1 MPAAAQQAARIDATG
16 DKLTRGESS
25 AALAAV
31 NAEQAAMMTQLAAV
45 GADVLGRVRLS
56 HNAIAVKVDA
66 ARLPAIAAFANV
78 VSINPVFH
86 PPLR

>member
-31 NAEQAAMMTQLAAV
+31 NAEQAAMIPSSPQLAPMCS
-45 GADVLGRVRLS
+45 DEY
-56 HNAIAVKVDA
+56 
-66 ARLPAIAAFANV
+66 
-78 VSINPVFH
+78 VFRTMQ
-86 PPLR
+86 LQ